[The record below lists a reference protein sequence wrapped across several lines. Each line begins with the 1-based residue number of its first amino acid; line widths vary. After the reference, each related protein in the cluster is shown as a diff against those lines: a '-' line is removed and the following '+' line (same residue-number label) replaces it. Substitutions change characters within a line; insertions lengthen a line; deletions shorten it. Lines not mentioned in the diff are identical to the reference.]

1 MAKDKEKAVAK
12 KLFIEQ
18 LMSRKDIAE
27 YIGITEKTVGK
38 WVQVENWEQ
47 IRDAKLNNSKSRSEN
62 IKKVIDEL
70 TNMTLQIIEK
80 IKHAEKHGD
89 TDTLLNL
96 KKETTRLSQEVAMY
110 NKALEKLEAEYK
122 ISLSTYLDVME
133 DIFQSLN
140 RHNHQLWMQ
149 TLDFQKQ
156 HLQSVANKIG

>member
-70 TNMTLQIIEK
+70 TNMTLQIIDK

-89 TDTLLNL
+89 TDTLLSL
-96 KKETTRLSQEVAMY
+96 KKETTRISQEVAMY
-110 NKALEKLEAEYK
+110 NKALEKLETEYK
-122 ISLSTYLDVME
+122 INLSTYLDVME
-133 DIFQSLN
+133 DIFQALN
-140 RHNHQLWMQ
+140 RHDHQLWMQ

-156 HLQSVANKIG
+156 HLQSVASKIG